1 MIKQR
6 LIQIPVVLS
15 IFITI
20 TIIIIINIITIEKSR
35 HITCTF
41 NITFWGLQQ
50 APDYKKVIYDC
61 LAFLKS

>member
-1 MIKQR
+1 MIKQK
-6 LIQIPVVLS
+6 LIHVPAVLS

-20 TIIIIINIITIEKSR
+20 TIIINIITIEKSR